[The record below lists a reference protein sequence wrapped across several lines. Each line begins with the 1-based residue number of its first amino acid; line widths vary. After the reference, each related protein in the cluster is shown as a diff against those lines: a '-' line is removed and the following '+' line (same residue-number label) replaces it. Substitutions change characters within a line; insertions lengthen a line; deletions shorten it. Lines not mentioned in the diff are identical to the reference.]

1 MNTNP
6 DNQDFSSILHLK
18 YINDKDI
25 QSIIIDESYT
35 NIRTLQIENC
45 PNLISINISNQYNFK
60 RIEIIRWENRDLIT
74 SLTIR
79 NSSVDVLH
87 IFESKSDWNSILDT
101 KVNRFSIIS
110 SDFGNLNLGIS
121 DNAKENDLGSIFL
134 GDCKFDT
141 ISVSKS
147 IFDTISISNLRFN
160 GLEFKA
166 ISCQS
171 FKANQIIGQ
180 EDFSNFIGRNNQEEY
195 IKNDTIIDKVKIGFI
210 NCNFFENFELFNF
223 YNKEKNLNYEITFEN
238 VVLEKAGVI
247 MPLSSH
253 NDGTSYRVSLNFNSI
268 IFKRG
273 LNVSSIVEN
282 QQKVIFTTNIFS
294 TDSEGVLN
302 FGNINFKRA
311 SLFGANSKLNIS
323 FEHCS
328 FDEIDVKDFDNK
340 ATVKFTNSQVI
351 EKLSIKNSELND
363 VIFRPL
369 NARSLQIHPD
379 SFLGGMKIYGSEPIN
394 LDNTHLS
401 SENKQEFYRQLKQAA
416 KNSNNKFLELEY
428 KAREMAHYKPRSY
441 DKITHWFN
449 GLSDHG
455 VNWLKPLIYIVYWN
469 FVIWLILSYNL
480 YTSYFVI
487 NLQKGYS
494 LSEILLHLSFGL
506 WIILNPV
513 SRMSEFAAY
522 LDYDQPVHSFVPF
535 LFFSSKLLNGIL
547 IYQMIS
553 AFRKWVGK
561 D

>member
-1 MNTNP
+1 MNTNT

-134 GDCKFDT
+134 DDCKFDT

-147 IFDTISISNLRFN
+147 IFDTISISNLRFK

-171 FKANQIIGQ
+171 FKANQITGQ
-180 EDFSNFIGRNNQEEY
+180 EDFINFISRNNQEEY
-195 IKNDTIIDKVKIGFI
+195 IKNDIIIDKVKISFI

-253 NDGTSYRVSLNFNSI
+253 NDGTSYGVSLNFMAI
-268 IFKRG
+268 KFKRG

-282 QQKVIFTTNIFS
+282 QQKVVCTTNVFS
-294 TDSEGVLN
+294 TESEGVLN

-351 EKLSIKNSELND
+351 EKLNIKNSELND

-369 NARSLQIHPD
+369 NASSLHIHPD
-379 SFLGGMKIYGSEPIN
+379 SFLGGMKIYGSDAIN
-394 LDNTHLS
+394 LDSTELS
-401 SENKQEFYRQLKQAA
+401 PENKQEFYRQLKQAA

-428 KAREMAHYKPRSY
+428 KAKEMAHYKPSSWGDKRS
-441 DKITHWFN
+441 HWVN
-449 GLSDHG
+449 SLSDHG
-455 VNWLKPLIYIVYWN
+455 TNWVKPVVYLVFWN
-469 FVIWLILSYNL
+469 LVIWLLITYNL
-480 YTSYFVI
+480 YSKQFDIAKNDDSVC
-487 NLQKGYS
+487 S
-494 LSEILLHLSFGL
+494 LLVDLSFGL
-506 WIILNPV
+506 WIILNPI
-513 SRMSEFAAY
+513 SRMSEFASY

-535 LFFSSKLLNGIL
+535 LFFASKIINGIL
-547 IYQMIS
+547 IYQIIS